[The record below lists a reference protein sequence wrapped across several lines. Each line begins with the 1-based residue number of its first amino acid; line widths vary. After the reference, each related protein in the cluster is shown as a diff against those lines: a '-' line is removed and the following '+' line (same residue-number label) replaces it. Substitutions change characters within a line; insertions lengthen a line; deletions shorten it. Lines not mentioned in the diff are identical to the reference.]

1 VATMQAIRVHQYGG
15 PEVMELEA
23 LPVPAPGPGQARVKV
38 EAAGVNFIDIYQR
51 SGAYKLPLPLGLGL
65 EGAGTVEALGEASP
79 DAGGGVSGVAV
90 GDRVAWT
97 QIPGS
102 YATHNLVP
110 ADRLVKLPDGLS
122 FKDGA
127 AAMLQGMTAHYL
139 IHSTYPLKAG
149 ETCLIHAAAGGV
161 GLLFCQMAKMVGARV
176 IGTAGTE
183 EKAALARSAGADEVI
198 VYTRQDFE
206 AEVKRLTEGKG
217 VDVVYDSVGKDTFA
231 KSLNCLRPRG
241 MLVLFGQASGAVPPF
256 DPQILNAKGCLY
268 LTRPRLDVYIESRE
282 ELEARAGDV
291 LGWIASGKLKLRVE
305 HTYALA
311 DAAQAHTDLNARK
324 TTGKVVLLP

>member
-1 VATMQAIRVHQYGG
+1 VGEGVTD
-15 PEVMELEA
+15 
-23 LPVPAPGPGQARVKV
+23 VK
-38 EAAGVNFIDIYQR
+38 
-51 SGAYKLPLPLGLGL
+51 P
-65 EGAGTVEALGEASP
+65 
-79 DAGGGVSGVAV
+79 

-102 YATHNLVP
+102 YATHNVIP
-110 ADRLVKLPDGLS
+110 ADRVVKLPDNLTLQ
-122 FKDGA
+122 DGA

-139 IHSTYPLKAG
+139 VHSTYPLKAG

-183 EKAALARSAGADEVI
+183 EKAALAKAAGADEVI
-198 VYTRQDFE
+198 VYTAQDFE
-206 AEVKRLTEGKG
+206 AEVKRLTDGRG
-217 VDVVYDSVGKDTFA
+217 VDVVYDSVGKDTFD

-268 LTRPRLDVYIESRE
+268 LTRPRLDVYIESRL
-282 ELEARAGDV
+282 ELVERAGDV
-291 LGWIASGKLKLRVE
+291 LGWIADGKLKLRVE

-311 DAAQAHTDLNARK
+311 DAAKAHNDLNGRK
-324 TTGKVVLLP
+324 TTGKLVLLTE

>member
-1 VATMQAIRVHQYGG
+1 MATMQAIRVHQYGG
-15 PEVMELEA
+15 PEVMELES
-23 LPVPAPGPGQARVKV
+23 LPVPTPGPGQALVKV

-65 EGAGTVEALGEASP
+65 EGAGTVEALGEGAT
-79 DAGGGVSGVAV
+79 GVKV

-97 QIPGS
+97 QIAGS
-102 YATHNLVP
+102 YATHNVIP
-110 ADRLVKLPDGLS
+110 ADRLVQLPDGLS

-149 ETCLIHAAAGGV
+149 ETTLIHAAAGGV

-183 EKAALARSAGADEVI
+183 EKAALARAAGADEVI
-198 VYTRQDFE
+198 VYTQQDCE
-206 AEVKRLTEGKG
+206 AEVKWLTDGKG
-217 VDVVYDSVGKDTFA
+217 VDVVYDSVGKDTFD
-231 KSLNCLRPRG
+231 KSLNCLKPRG
-241 MLVLFGQASGAVPPF
+241 MLVLFGQASGAGAPF

-282 ELEARAGDV
+282 ELVERAGDV
-291 LGWIASGKLKLRVE
+291 LGWIASGKLKLRQE
-305 HTYALA
+305 HTYSLA
-311 DAAQAHTDLNARK
+311 EAAQAHNDLNGRK
-324 TTGKVVLLP
+324 TTGKVVLVP

>member
-1 VATMQAIRVHQYGG
+1 MATMQAIRVHQYGG

-23 LPVPAPGPGQARVKV
+23 LPVPTPGPGQALVKT

-65 EGAGTVEALGEASP
+65 EGAGTVEAIGDS
-79 DAGGGVSGVAV
+79 VSDVAV

-102 YATHNLVP
+102 YASHTLVP
-110 ADRLVKLPDGLS
+110 ADRLVKLPAGLS

-139 IHSTYPLKAG
+139 VHSTYPLAAG

-183 EKAALARSAGADEVI
+183 EKAALARAAGADEVI
-198 VYTRQDFE
+198 VYTEQDFE
-206 AEVKRLTEGKG
+206 AEVKRLTDGKG
-217 VDVVYDSVGKDTFA
+217 VDVVYDSVGKDTFD

-282 ELEARAGDV
+282 ELEQRAGDV

-311 DAAQAHTDLNARK
+311 DAPQAHTDLNGRK

>member
-1 VATMQAIRVHQYGG
+1 MTVATMQAIRVHQYGG
-15 PEVMELEA
+15 PEVMELES
-23 LPVPAPGPGQARVKV
+23 LPIPTPGPGQALVNV
-38 EAAGVNFIDIYQR
+38 QAAGVNFIDIYQR

-65 EGAGTVEALGEASP
+65 EGAGAVEAVGE
-79 DAGGGVSGVAV
+79 GVTSVKV

-102 YATHNLVP
+102 YATHNVVP
-110 ADRLVKLPDGLS
+110 ADRLVALPDGLS

-139 IHSTYPLKAG
+139 IHSTFPLKAG
-149 ETCLIHAAAGGV
+149 DTALIQAAAGGV

-176 IGTAGTE
+176 IGTAGTA
-183 EKAALARSAGADEVI
+183 EKAALARAAGADEVI
-198 VYTRQDFE
+198 VYTEQDFE
-206 AEVKRLTEGKG
+206 AEVKKLTDGKG
-217 VDVVYDSVGKDTFA
+217 VDVVYDSVGKDTFD
-231 KSLNCLRPRG
+231 KSLNCLKPRG
-241 MLVLFGQASGAVPPF
+241 MLVLFGQASGAVAPF

-282 ELEARAGDV
+282 ELVQRASDV
-291 LGWIASGKLKLRVE
+291 LGWIASGKLKLRQE

-311 DAAQAHTDLNARK
+311 DAAKAHTDLNGRK
-324 TTGKVVLLP
+324 TTGKVVLVP

>member
-1 VATMQAIRVHQYGG
+1 
-15 PEVMELEA
+15 MELEE
-23 LPVPAPGPGQARVKV
+23 LPVQAPGPGQALVKIG
-38 EAAGVNFIDIYQR
+38 AAGVNFIDIYQR

-65 EGAGTVEALGEASP
+65 EGAGTVEAVGE
-79 DAGGGVSGVAV
+79 GVSGVAA

-97 QIPGS
+97 QIAGS
-102 YATHNLVP
+102 YASHNVIP

-139 IHSTYPLKAG
+139 VFSTYPLRAG

-161 GLLFCQMAKMVGARV
+161 GLLFCQMAKMAGARV
-176 IGTAGTE
+176 IGTAGTDQ
-183 EKAALARSAGADEVI
+183 KADLARAAGADEVI

-206 AEVKRLTEGKG
+206 DEVKRLTDGKG
-217 VDVVYDSVGKDTFA
+217 VDVVYDSVGKDTFD
-231 KSLNCLRPRG
+231 KSLNCIRPRG
-241 MLVLFGQASGAVPPF
+241 MLVLFGQASGAVAPF

-268 LTRPRLDVYIESRE
+268 LTRPRLDVYIESRD
-282 ELEARAGDV
+282 ELESRAGDV

-311 DAAQAHTDLNARK
+311 DAPQAHIDLNGRK
-324 TTGKVVLLP
+324 TTGKVVLLPD

>member
-1 VATMQAIRVHQYGG
+1 MATMQAIRVHQYGG
-15 PEVMELEA
+15 PEAMELEA
-23 LPVPAPGPGQARVKV
+23 LPVPTAGPGQVVVKV
-38 EAAGVNFIDIYQR
+38 GAAGVNFIDIYQR

-65 EGAGTVEALGEASP
+65 EGAGTIEAVGE
-79 DAGGGVSGVAV
+79 GVTDVKA

-102 YATHNLVP
+102 YATHNVIP
-110 ADRLVKLPDGLS
+110 ADRVVKLPDNLS
-122 FKDGA
+122 ITDGA

-139 IHSTYPLKAG
+139 VHSTYPLKAG

-183 EKAALARSAGADEVI
+183 EKAALAKAAGADEVI
-198 VYTRQDFE
+198 VYTAQDFE
-206 AEVKRLTEGKG
+206 SEVKRLTDGKG
-217 VDVVYDSVGKDTFA
+217 VDVVYDSVGKDTFD

-256 DPQILNAKGCLY
+256 DPQTLNAKGCLY
-268 LTRPRLDVYIESRE
+268 LTRPRLDVYIESRQ
-282 ELEARAGDV
+282 ELVERAGDV
-291 LGWIASGKLKLRVE
+291 LGWIADGKLKLRVE
-305 HTYALA
+305 HTYGLA
-311 DAAQAHTDLNARK
+311 EAAQAHNDLNGRK
-324 TTGKVVLLP
+324 TTGKLVLLTE